1 MKSIF
6 VIENQNKPD
15 MTQTLKTLITSV
27 FVVFLLISFKSGQ
40 KKITIYSI
48 GDSTMCD
55 FSPSYLSQFGGE
67 NYPIR
72 GWMQMMPEFFNE
84 QVEIHNAA
92 RSGRSS
98 KSFRTEGHWKPVI
111 EKLKAGDYV
120 FIMFGANDQK
130 PDTARH
136 TDPESSYR
144 ENLLNY
150 INETKAKGAHPV
162 LFTSLVRRRFDK
174 AGKLVDTYGEY
185 VNAVRKLGKETN
197 IPVIDLNQKSA
208 DLVTKYGPEESKKL
222 FLYIEPGK
230 FSKLPEGKKDDSH
243 LCVFGAT
250 EIARLAAQGLKEI
263 KSPLAAYLK

>member
-1 MKSIF
+1 MK
-6 VIENQNKPD
+6 
-15 MTQTLKTLITSV
+15 QTLKTLIAAATLV
-27 FVVFLLISFKSGQ
+27 FVLIGFKNAQ

-55 FSPSYLSQFGGE
+55 FAPAYLSQFGGE

-72 GWMQMMPEFFNE
+72 GWMQMMPQFFNNN
-84 QVEIHNAA
+84 VLIHNAA

-98 KSFRTEGHWKPVI
+98 KSFRTEVHWKSVI
-111 EKLKAGDYV
+111 ERVKADDYV

-136 TDPESSYR
+136 TDPATTYR
-144 ENLLNY
+144 QNLLNY
-150 INETKAKGAHPV
+150 INETKAKGAYPI
-162 LFTSLVRRRFDK
+162 LFTSLVRRNFGKD
-174 AGKLVDTYGEY
+174 GKLVDTYGEY
-185 VNAVRKLGKETN
+185 VTAVLKLAKETDV
-197 IPVIDLNQKSA
+197 PVIDLNKKSA
-208 DLVTKYGPEESKKL
+208 DLVTSYGPEESKKL

-250 EIARLAAQGLKEI
+250 KIAGLAAQGLKEI
-263 KSPLAAYLK
+263 SSPLAAYLK

>member
-1 MKSIF
+1 MK
-6 VIENQNKPD
+6 
-15 MTQTLKTLITSV
+15 QTLKTLITSV
-27 FVVFLLISFKSGQ
+27 ALLFLLNSFKNQ
-40 KKITIYSI
+40 QRKITIYSI

-55 FSPSYLSQFGGE
+55 FSSSYLAQFGGE

-72 GWMQMMPEFFNE
+72 GWMQIMPQFFNGD
-84 QVEIHNAA
+84 VVVHNAA

-111 EKLKAGDYV
+111 EQVKAGDYI

-136 TDPESSYR
+136 TDPTTTYR
-144 ENLLNY
+144 QNLLNY
-150 INETKAKGAHPV
+150 IKETKAKGAYPI
-162 LFTSLVRRRFDK
+162 LFTSLVRRNFGKD
-174 AGKLVDTYGEY
+174 GKLVDTYGEY
-185 VNAVRKLGKETN
+185 VATVRSLAKETN
-197 IPVIDLNQKSA
+197 VPLIDLNQKSA

-250 EIARLAAQGLKEI
+250 EIARLAAQGLKEV
-263 KSPLAAYLK
+263 KSPLATYLK

>member
-1 MKSIF
+1 MK
-6 VIENQNKPD
+6 
-15 MTQTLKTLITSV
+15 QTIKTLAISV
-27 FVVFLLISFKSGQ
+27 LLLFTFMSFKNGQ
-40 KKITIYSI
+40 KKINIYAI

-55 FSPSYLSQFGGE
+55 FSPAYLAQFGGD

-72 GWMQMMPEFFNE
+72 GWMQMMPEFFNDH
-84 QVEIHNAA
+84 VVVHNAA

-111 EKLKAGDYV
+111 AQVKAGDYV

-130 PDTARH
+130 ADTARH
-136 TDPESSYR
+136 TDPATTYR
-144 ENLLNY
+144 RNLLNY
-150 INETKAKGAHPV
+150 VNETKAKGAHPV
-162 LFTSLVRRRFDK
+162 LFTSLVRRNFGKD
-174 AGKLVDTYGEY
+174 GKLVDTYGEY
-185 VNAVRKLGKETN
+185 VNTVRKLAEELN
-197 IPVIDLNQKSA
+197 VPVIDLNKKSS
-208 DLVTKYGPEESKKL
+208 DLVSKYGPEESKKL

-250 EIARLAAQGLKEI
+250 EIARLAADGLKEI

>member
-1 MKSIF
+1 MK
-6 VIENQNKPD
+6 
-15 MTQTLKTLITSV
+15 QTIKTLV
-27 FVVFLLISFKSGQ
+27 AAAALLFIFIGFKSGQ
-40 KKITIYSI
+40 KKITVYSI

-55 FSPSYLSQFGGE
+55 FAPAYLSQFGGE

-72 GWMQMMPEFFNE
+72 GWMQMMPLFFKDNVVV
-84 QVEIHNAA
+84 QNAA

-98 KSFRTEGHWKPVI
+98 KSFRTEGHWKPVL

-130 PDTARH
+130 ADTARH
-136 TDPESSYR
+136 TDPATTYR
-144 ENLLNY
+144 QNLLNY
-150 INETKAKGAHPV
+150 IEETKAKGAYPI
-162 LFTSLVRRRFDK
+162 LFTSLVRRHFGKD
-174 AGKLVDTYGEY
+174 GKLTDTYGEY
-185 VNAVRKLGKETN
+185 VTAVQQLGAATGV
-197 IPVIDLNQKSA
+197 PVIDLNKKSA
-208 DLVTKYGPEESKKL
+208 DLVTSYGPEESKKL

-230 FSKLPEGKKDDSH
+230 FSKLPQGKKDDSH